1 MQGVAGFPGFP
12 GFKGSAGIPGIYG
25 IKGPPGLAGLRGD
38 TGPKVKY
45 FYSLSLLG
53 MLKNWK
59 MSYFVYVCIFLESLK
74 KIHFCK
80 TKVSE
85 EKKSEDLTECAE
97 RDYSHQ
103 HVWVLNRETDNVY
116 TAAEDTAEA

>member
-45 FYSLSLLG
+45 FYSLSLKIEKWVILC
-53 MLKNWK
+53 M
-59 MSYFVYVCIFLESLK
+59 YVFFLR
-74 KIHFCK
+74 
-80 TKVSE
+80 VS
-85 EKKSEDLTECAE
+85 
-97 RDYSHQ
+97 R
-103 HVWVLNRETDNVY
+103 
-116 TAAEDTAEA
+116 

>member
-53 MLKNWK
+53 MLKNLK
-59 MSYFVYVCIFLESLK
+59 MSYFVYVCIFLEGKSLK
-74 KIHFCK
+74 KNTF
-80 TKVSE
+80 
-85 EKKSEDLTECAE
+85 L
-97 RDYSHQ
+97 
-103 HVWVLNRETDNVY
+103 
-116 TAAEDTAEA
+116 

>member
-12 GFKGSAGIPGIYG
+12 GFKGSAGSPGIYG

-45 FYSLSLLG
+45 FL
-53 MLKNWK
+53 LKNEL
-59 MSYFVYVCIFLESLK
+59 CIFLEGKSLK
-74 KIHFCK
+74 KILFCK

-103 HVWVLNRETDNVY
+103 HV
-116 TAAEDTAEA
+116 